1 MNWVSFGVRSTARR
15 PAPRRAPA
23 QASPLAAAEPRYPL
37 PRPPPCCRLVQGS
50 LFPLLRPFALARSPT
65 PSRLSGCAV
74 SVSPSRCPFLVRQAP
89 QKRTRAGLGPV
100 KAPPRVPTCPEL
112 HCGPPTAPGTDRQTD
127 GRTGVR
133 GARDGLGPGACR
145 PASASVRGAR
155 RSARRGPRGLGL
167 PVPPRPSPTGLSARR
182 PRVAA
187 AALPGSHQP
196 KSGPLLI
203 YTRAHTHTSRGTHA
217 RTHAHTR
224 TPPLVRAR
232 GGFSPGSPPRRRGA
246 GARSRGFPPRGA
258 CSPAAPTPRG
268 SITSE
273 ALCSLPLPAPTYLR

>member
-74 SVSPSRCPFLVRQAP
+74 SVSPSRCPFLVRQAL

-112 HCGPPTAPGTDRQTD
+112 RCGPPTAPGTDRQTD

-133 GARDGLGPGACR
+133 GARDELGPGACR

-167 PVPPRPSPTGLSARR
+167 PVPPRRAFPPAGPGWPRRLCRARTSQR
-182 PRVAA
+182 
-187 AALPGSHQP
+187 AALY
-196 KSGPLLI
+196 LF
-203 YTRAHTHTSRGTHA
+203 TRV
-217 RTHAHTR
+217 HTR
-224 TPPLVRAR
+224 TRAEAR
-232 GGFSPGSPPRRRGA
+232 MHAHMLTHAPR
-246 GARSRGFPPRGA
+246 P
-258 CSPAAPTPRG
+258 
-268 SITSE
+268 
-273 ALCSLPLPAPTYLR
+273 

>member
-23 QASPLAAAEPRYPL
+23 QASPLAAAEPRYPALL
-37 PRPPPCCRLVQGS
+37 PPGPGVS

-65 PSRLSGCAV
+65 PSRLSGFAV
-74 SVSPSRCPFLVRQAP
+74 SVSPSRCRFLVDQAP

-112 HCGPPTAPGTDRQTD
+112 RCGPPTAPGTDRQMD

-155 RSARRGPRGLGL
+155 WSARSGPRGLGL
-167 PVPPRPSPTGLSARR
+167 PVPPRRAFPPAG

-187 AALPGSHQP
+187 GALPGSHQP

-217 RTHAHTR
+217 RTHAHTH
-224 TPPLVRAR
+224 A
-232 GGFSPGSPPRRRGA
+232 PR
-246 GARSRGFPPRGA
+246 P
-258 CSPAAPTPRG
+258 
-268 SITSE
+268 
-273 ALCSLPLPAPTYLR
+273 